1 MLFRSTVQMCQRLL
15 LYHAPCIFSAFRFSG
30 LDEMHVDDSPVEVA
44 IEETEAWE
52 FRVAAMGSPT
62 SCARELGSCVLE
74 AAGQF
79 LLV

>member
-1 MLFRSTVQMCQRLL
+1 MQLCQRLL
-15 LYHAPCIFSAFRFSG
+15 LSDAPCIFSVFRFSG
-30 LDEMHVDDSPVEVA
+30 LDEMHVNDSPAEVA
-44 IEETEAWE
+44 MEETEAWE

-62 SCARELGSCVLE
+62 SYARELGSCVLE